1 MAAYESTKITTKA
14 PPRAGLGI
22 TAVGAT
28 FTFPSAPALNDT
40 VKMFTLPKGARVHE
54 MVFASDDLDTGGT
67 PTISMQV
74 GTGATADKFIVAS
87 SIGRTGGLT
96 RLDQKDALL
105 EELSADTDVIVR
117 VSAGPATGA
126 TGTIR
131 LSCIYSLEL

>member
-67 PTISMQV
+67 PAIMLQV
-74 GTGATADKFIVAS
+74 GTGATADYFIAAS
-87 SIGRTGGLT
+87 NIAQAGGMT
-96 RLDQKDALL
+96 RLSQKGALL
-105 EELSADTDVIVR
+105 EELSADTDVIVK
-117 VSAGPATGA
+117 VSTGPATGA

-131 LSCIYSLEL
+131 LACIYSLEL